1 MYTYINIHI
10 TIHTIHTYTYTQH
23 LKNTNIQEHI
33 HVYQP
38 MEGGVDAGV
47 FAAPFHTDNGLL
59 LMVTPFQV
67 KPFFKIVKIGRYIVK
82 IVDSQNST
90 LIMGFFSWSLLFR

>member
-1 MYTYINIHI
+1 MVWKPSKGSEARNFSSTNFKVNIDNRHIHIYTYTFRYTYIY
-10 TIHTIHTYTYTQH
+10 TYTYTQH

-38 MEGGVDAGV
+38 MEGGADAGV

-67 KPFFKIVKIGRYIVK
+67 
-82 IVDSQNST
+82 
-90 LIMGFFSWSLLFR
+90 